1 MISKWIAKIFGLH
14 TNEEYNTLA
23 DKYQALQKENI
34 NLFTELKEQKA
45 LYDMLQKEIEKLKQK
60 IAEFEKDKISVTL
73 ISDNEIDSII
83 K

>member
-34 NLFTELKEQKA
+34 NLFTELKEQKT
-45 LYDMLQKEIEKLKQK
+45 LYDMLQKEIEELKQK

-73 ISDNEIDSII
+73 ITDKEIDSLI

>member
-1 MISKWIAKIFGLH
+1 MISKWIAKLFGLH
-14 TNEEYNTLA
+14 TNEEYNILA

-34 NLFTELKEQKA
+34 NLFTELNEQKNLYSA
-45 LYDMLQKEIEKLKQK
+45 LQQEVEEMKNK
-60 IAEFEKDKISVTL
+60 IAEFEKDKVSVTL